1 MIDRLDLTL
10 NHFVDEGRLAPDL
23 AADLSRELH
32 PPKTDAK
39 QRLAELAAYAGA
51 GLATIGVIVIGAQVW
66 SDFGYA
72 IRAAL
77 PGIASAGLLVGAWW
91 IMRAVPVL
99 SEHPVRARLVQVMGV
114 VAAVLA
120 VLTTFML
127 FPPDAGYGGDWDW
140 HFSVAGS
147 VGLLVCFIA
156 SRWSAGAITSIGL
169 VVLAVMTGIS
179 WLQPVV
185 LAVGSSPWPVAGYL
199 VILGALLC
207 LVLARHLPPDWLTQI
222 MGIGLW
228 LMGDLV
234 LLTAVTGYPDAPDEP
249 ARWTGR
255 ISAVALLAVGTW
267 IFAKGG
273 DWTFAFGAA
282 LSAAMLVGLWSMVA
296 VNAGIALLL
305 AGMVLI
311 ATSAALFAWR
321 RHAAP
326 PDPTG
331 P

>member
-1 MIDRLDLTL
+1 MIDRLDRTLT
-10 NHFVDEGRLAPDL
+10 HFVDDGRLAPDL
-23 AADLSRELH
+23 AAELSRELH
-32 PPKTDAK
+32 PPRSDAK

-51 GLATIGVIVIGAQVW
+51 GLATVGLIVIGAQVW
-66 SDFGYA
+66 GDFSTL
-72 IRAAL
+72 IRAVL
-77 PGIASAGLLVGAWW
+77 PGVACAGLLVGAWL
-91 IMRAVPVL
+91 IARAVPVL
-99 SEHPVRARLVQVMGV
+99 SEHPVRSRLVQVMGV

-127 FPPDAGYGGDWDW
+127 FPPVQGYEGDWDW
-140 HFSVAGS
+140 HFAVAGT
-147 VGLLVCFIA
+147 VGLLVCFVA
-156 SRWSAGAITSIGL
+156 SRWSAGAITSVAL
-169 VVLAVMTGIS
+169 VLLTVMTGIS

-185 LAVGSSPWPVAGYL
+185 LAVGESPWPVAGFL

-207 LVLARHLPPDWLTQI
+207 LLLARYLPPDWLTQI
-222 MGIGLW
+222 MGLGLW
-228 LMGDLV
+228 LIGDLV

-249 ARWTGR
+249 LRWAGR
-255 ISAVALLAVGTW
+255 ASALVLLGVGTW

-305 AGMVLI
+305 AGFVLI

-326 PDPTG
+326 RSG
-331 P
+331 

>member
-1 MIDRLDLTL
+1 MIDRLDRTLT
-10 NHFVDEGRLAPDL
+10 HFVDDGRLAPDL
-23 AADLSRELH
+23 AAELSRELH
-32 PPKTDAK
+32 PPRSDAK

-66 SDFGYA
+66 SDFSTLL
-72 IRAAL
+72 RAVL
-77 PGIASAGLLVGAWW
+77 PGVACAGLLVGAWL
-91 IMRAVPVL
+91 IARAVPVL
-99 SEHPVRARLVQVMGV
+99 SEHPVRSRLVQVMGV

-127 FPPDAGYGGDWDW
+127 FPPVQGYEGDWDW
-140 HFSVAGS
+140 HFAVAGT
-147 VGLLVCFIA
+147 VGLLVCFVA
-156 SRWSAGAITSIGL
+156 SRWSAGAITSVAL
-169 VVLAVMTGIS
+169 VLLTVMTGIS

-185 LAVGSSPWPVAGYL
+185 LAVGESPWPVAGFL

-207 LVLARHLPPDWLTQI
+207 LLLARYLPPDWLTQI
-222 MGIGLW
+222 MGLGLW
-228 LMGDLV
+228 LIGDLV

-249 ARWTGR
+249 LRWAGR
-255 ISAVALLAVGTW
+255 ASALVLLGVGTW

-305 AGMVLI
+305 AGFVLI

-326 PDPTG
+326 RSG
-331 P
+331 